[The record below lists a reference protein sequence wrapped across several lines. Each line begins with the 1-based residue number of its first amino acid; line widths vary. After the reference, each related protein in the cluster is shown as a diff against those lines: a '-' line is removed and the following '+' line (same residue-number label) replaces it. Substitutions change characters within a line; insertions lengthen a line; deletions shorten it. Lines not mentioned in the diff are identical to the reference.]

1 MGVHAVEHI
10 GDRLAVV
17 LKHHGVIAVGC
28 DLRQAMYSCIHLEE
42 AAKTVAVTL
51 STEREMALMT
61 KPQIDEAVAVVHRY
75 GQHTLDEQDAEAAAA
90 EGE

>member
-1 MGVHAVEHI
+1 
-10 GDRLAVV
+10 
-17 LKHHGVIAVGC
+17 
-28 DLRQAMYSCIHLEE
+28 MYSCIHLEE
-42 AAKTVAVTL
+42 TAKTVAVTL

-61 KPQIDEAVAVVHRY
+61 KPQIDEAVAVFHRY